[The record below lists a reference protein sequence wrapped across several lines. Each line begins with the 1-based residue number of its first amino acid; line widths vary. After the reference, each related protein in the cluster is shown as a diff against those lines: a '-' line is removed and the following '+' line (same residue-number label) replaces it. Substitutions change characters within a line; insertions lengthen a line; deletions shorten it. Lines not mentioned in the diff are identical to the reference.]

1 MRNRTHTLGQAM
13 VMALQSFAK
22 GNSHAAAPAAA
33 LLSDSC
39 ALLREHLQHLTQ
51 AQKEVA
57 QTQNEG
63 R

>member
-1 MRNRTHTLGQAM
+1 MRDRTHTLGQAV

-22 GNSHAAAPAAA
+22 AAAPAAA

-39 ALLREHLQHLTQ
+39 ALLREHLHHLTR